1 MSPFETF
8 LSHPS
13 AGNLLLVLIV
23 WMLGAAGWEV
33 VHRSDEEGL
42 AGAFRAIKE
51 IALLYVTVIALFAWF
66 VTSLSLT
73 GGGGRALLLF
83 FGTVSPVAGIWLVKR
98 RRRP

>member
-1 MSPFETF
+1 M
-8 LSHPS
+8 
-13 AGNLLLVLIV
+13 
-23 WMLGAAGWEV
+23 

-42 AGAFRAIKE
+42 AGAFRAIKG

-73 GGGGRALLLF
+73 GGGGRALLFF
-83 FGTVSPVAGIWLVKR
+83 FGTVLPVAGIWLVKR